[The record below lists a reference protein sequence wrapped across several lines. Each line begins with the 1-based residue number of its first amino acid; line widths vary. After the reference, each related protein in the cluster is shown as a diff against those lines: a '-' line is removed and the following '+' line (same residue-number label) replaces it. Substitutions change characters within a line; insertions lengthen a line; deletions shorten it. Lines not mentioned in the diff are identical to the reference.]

1 MTTYTVNQI
10 AEKLQV
16 HRDTVVNW
24 IRKADLLAFNV
35 AMSGKPRYRITQE
48 ALDGFM
54 LRRRA
59 VDGPPPPRERRR
71 KTKLPDG
78 WVDYVEEHNKCTTR
92 SIKSRNSS
100 K

>member
-1 MTTYTVNQI
+1 MFTVNQI
-10 AEKLQV
+10 ADKLQV

-24 IRKADLLAFNV
+24 IRKGELLAINI

-48 ALDGFM
+48 ALDGFV

-59 VDGPPPPRERRR
+59 VDGPPPARERRR

-78 WVDYVEEHNKCTTR
+78 WVDYVGT
-92 SIKSRNSS
+92 
-100 K
+100 